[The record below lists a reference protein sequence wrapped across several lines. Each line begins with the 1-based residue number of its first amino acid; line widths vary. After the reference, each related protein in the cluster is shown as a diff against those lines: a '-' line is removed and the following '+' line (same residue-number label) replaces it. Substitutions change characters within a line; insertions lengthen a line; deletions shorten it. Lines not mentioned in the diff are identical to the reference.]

1 MAIDFNKPVEADLE
15 STNWLNM
22 RDMYSALT
30 RMVMV
35 GALNRPLGSLAL
47 SNPNGTNR
55 TLTQWNGTAD
65 VQFDLTVKKLI
76 VVDGIG
82 LGPASASIEA
92 NNASVSLNADAN
104 DYMQYDRV
112 NNSWRWV
119 IDGAQRLAIGPTAA
133 GISSVN
139 LGNFAGDSSSIFG
152 FQNNSSNVAPLEVTA
167 QRTAAGADWSTA
179 GLRAQRRVDATFMG
193 FVQWGGDKNPA
204 GVSIGAG
211 ESATAQGVSYLLH
224 FKDGGRMVTDNV
236 TDDGSTK
243 LQVTT
248 LTAKGRAHTPRVIL
262 AYSATPT
269 FDFSLTN
276 VWGMAL
282 TGNVTGI
289 NIIEGA
295 NDGQTSQIRFKQ
307 DATGGRTVALPASF
321 KVSGVINTSPN
332 RVTILQVTF
341 TADGNLFEGAWVQ
354 VPA

>member
-1 MAIDFNKPVEADLE
+1 MAIDFDKPVAADLE

-47 SNPNGTNR
+47 SSPNGTNR

-65 VQFDLTVKKLI
+65 VQFDLTVKKL
-76 VVDGIG
+76 VVSSGVLDLFVANAYI
-82 LGPASASIEA
+82 SATNTE
-92 NNASVSLNADAN
+92 VTFNADAN

-112 NNSWRWV
+112 NNTWRWV
-119 IDGAQRLAIGPTAA
+119 IGGAIRFYSSPARLMVWEGRSDEPNAGQAIVNRGTSSAVAGSVYFEVSNEINVPKSFERIILNTDG
-133 GISSVN
+133 
-139 LGNFAGDSSSIFG
+139 SSSK
-152 FQNNSSNVAPLEVTA
+152 E
-167 QRTAAGADWSTA
+167 
-179 GLRAQRRVDATFMG
+179 
-193 FVQWGGDKNPA
+193 
-204 GVSIGAG
+204 
-211 ESATAQGVSYLLH
+211 SYLTPIGVARNVNFQTLAMRLIS
-224 FKDGGRMVTDNV
+224 GASAALVRMILGTI
-236 TDDGSTK
+236 TDDNSTQ

-248 LTAKGRAHTPRVIL
+248 LTAKGRAHTPRVTL
-262 AYSATPT
+262 ASGGTT
-269 FDFSLTN
+269 VVFDFGSTN
-276 VWGMAL
+276 VWGITL
-282 TGNVTGI
+282 TASITTMSVVN
-289 NIIEGA
+289 GA

-321 KVSGVINTSPN
+321 KVSGALNTSPN